1 MLSLESIPTPAVVS
15 MIARLIKPLWLDQV
29 SHVIRKRCVF
39 FGIERLR
46 VAGGTS
52 ANFRATGKP
61 TRVAVQLL
69 ESLDHKSL

>member
-1 MLSLESIPTPAVVS
+1 

-46 VAGGTS
+46 VAGCGGRNICELPGHWQ
-52 ANFRATGKP
+52 AN
-61 TRVAVQLL
+61 
-69 ESLDHKSL
+69 